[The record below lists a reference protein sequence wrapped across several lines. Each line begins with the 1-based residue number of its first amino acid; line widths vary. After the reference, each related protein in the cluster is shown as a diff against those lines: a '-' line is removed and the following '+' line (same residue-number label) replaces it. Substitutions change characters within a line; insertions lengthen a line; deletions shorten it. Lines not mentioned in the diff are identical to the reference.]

1 MFNDAPLVM
10 CLSADVG
17 AHKICMCSDNKM
29 HGPQLAAETELTI
42 CGRVQAWLT
51 LQEHSHSHPP
61 HATTMNQDSLPLPSE
76 DPQDRAQRLD
86 EQIDAIRKV
95 TDFEIREYPIEVL
108 VDKFTRGLEKDEA
121 EIFIPDYQREF
132 IWSARQ
138 QSRFIE
144 SLLMNLPVPY
154 MFVADVPEG
163 PRAGHLEI
171 LDGSQR
177 TRTLAN
183 FLQNKLTLE
192 QLEKVHLANGLR
204 LKDFS
209 LPGQLRFKRK
219 TVRVIELTRRAD
231 NEARREMFERLNSGG
246 TKLES
251 METRR
256 GTLDGPFL
264 KVVEACAKNTLFLE
278 LCPVNKSLADRAE
291 HVELVLRYFAY
302 CDNYAGFTKRV
313 DKFLTD
319 YLKTRN
325 QADARQAEVSSVQ
338 EFEAM
343 LVFVKRHIPNGF
355 RKSSTTNTV
364 ARIRFE
370 CLAVGTTL
378 ALRER
383 PELIPNNV
391 AGWLGSDEFTTHTR
405 SDASNSRPKVV
416 NRIHFVR
423 DNLIG
428 RPVQYDGATAEFEAS
443 ANLDAPAEPEQLSLL
458 A

>member
-1 MFNDAPLVM
+1 MT
-10 CLSADVG
+10 
-17 AHKICMCSDNKM
+17 K
-29 HGPQLAAETELTI
+29 ET
-42 CGRVQAWLT
+42 
-51 LQEHSHSHPP
+51 
-61 HATTMNQDSLPLPSE
+61 LPLPID
-76 DPQDRAQRLD
+76 DPKVLADRLD

-108 VDKFTRGLEKDEA
+108 VDKFTKGLETDEA
-121 EIFIPDYQREF
+121 EVFIPDYQREF
-132 IWSARQ
+132 IWTARQ

-154 MFVADVPEG
+154 MFVADVPDG

-171 LDGSQR
+171 IDGSQR
-177 TRTLAN
+177 MRTLVN

-192 QLEKVHLANGLR
+192 QLQKVDLAIGLK
-204 LKDFS
+204 LQDFS
-209 LPGQLRFKRK
+209 PPGQLRFKRK

-231 NEARREMFERLNSGG
+231 NEARREMFDRLNSGG

-256 GTLDGPFL
+256 GTLDGSFL
-264 KVVEACAKNTLFLE
+264 RVIEACAKMPLFKI
-278 LCPVNKSLADRAE
+278 LCPVSKALADRAE

-313 DKFLTD
+313 DSFLTD
-319 YLKTRN
+319 YLKARN
-325 QADARQAEVSSVQ
+325 QADDRQAEEASVQ
-338 EFEAM
+338 EFETM
-343 LVFVKRHIPNGF
+343 LAFVQGQMPNGF
-355 RKSSTTNTV
+355 RKSPTTNTV

-370 CLAVGTTL
+370 CLSVGTTL
-378 ALRER
+378 ALREQ
-383 PELIPNNV
+383 PALVPINV
-391 AGWLGSDEFTTHTR
+391 NAWLESEEFIHHTR

-428 RPVQYDGATAEFEAS
+428 RPVQYDGDTAKVEAS
-443 ANLDAPAEPEQLSLL
+443 ANLDAPPEAEQLSLL
-458 A
+458 V

>member
-1 MFNDAPLVM
+1 M
-10 CLSADVG
+10 
-17 AHKICMCSDNKM
+17 
-29 HGPQLAAETELTI
+29 T
-42 CGRVQAWLT
+42 
-51 LQEHSHSHPP
+51 
-61 HATTMNQDSLPLPSE
+61 QDTLPLTGESPKVLA
-76 DPQDRAQRLD
+76 DRLD

-108 VDKFTRGLEKDEA
+108 VDKFTRGLESDEA
-121 EIFIPDYQREF
+121 EIFIPDFQREF

-154 MFVADVPEG
+154 IFVADVPEG
-163 PRAGHLEI
+163 PRAGHVEI
-171 LDGSQR
+171 IDGSQR
-177 TRTLAN
+177 MRTLRD
-183 FLQNKLTLE
+183 FLQNKLKLE
-192 QLEKVHLANGLR
+192 QLQKVHLANGLK
-204 LKDFS
+204 LQDFS

-231 NEARREMFERLNSGG
+231 EEARREMFDRLNSGG

-256 GTLDGPFL
+256 GTMDGPFL
-264 KVVEACAKNTLFLE
+264 KVMEACAKMPLFQE
-278 LCPVNKSLADRAE
+278 LCPVSKALADRAE

-313 DKFLTD
+313 DSFLTD
-319 YLKTRN
+319 YLKARN
-325 QADARQAEVSSVQ
+325 QADDRQTEAVSVQ

-343 LVFVKRHIPNGF
+343 LAFVQHHMPNGF
-355 RKSSTTNTV
+355 RKSPTSHTV

-370 CLAVGTTL
+370 CLSVGATL
-378 ALRER
+378 ALREQ
-383 PELIPNNV
+383 PALVPINLT
-391 AGWLGSDEFTTHTR
+391 AWLESDEFMRHTR

-416 NRIHFVR
+416 NRIQFVR

-428 RPVQYDGATAEFEAS
+428 RPVQYDGDTAMFEAS
-443 ANLDAPAEPEQLSLL
+443 ANLDAPPDSEPLNLL
-458 A
+458 L